1 MPASRLPKFK
11 REIFMEDLINRIM
24 AAAGI
29 DEDTAKGAIG
39 IILGFLNKEG
49 PDDKMQLIF
58 DALPGAQELVAAR
71 ESAGGG
77 GGLLGGLGSM
87 MGGGMGA
94 MAALSELN
102 GIGLDMDGV
111 QSVAK
116 ELISY
121 AKEKAGDDVVNE
133 VVSQIP
139 GLSQIV

>member
-1 MPASRLPKFK
+1 
-11 REIFMEDLINRIM
+11 MEELINRMI

-29 DEDTAKGAIG
+29 DEETAKSAIG

-49 PDDKMQLIF
+49 PEDKMQLIF

-71 ESAGGG
+71 EEAGGGG

-87 MGGGMGA
+87 MGGQMGA

-102 GIGLDMDGV
+102 GIGLDMGGV

>member
-1 MPASRLPKFK
+1 MTWRQTFDQ
-11 REIFMEDLINRIM
+11 EIFMEELINRIM

-29 DEDTAKGAIG
+29 EEDVAKNAIG

-49 PDDKMQLIF
+49 PEDKMELIF
-58 DALPGAQELVAAR
+58 DALPGAKELVDARAAAG
-71 ESAGGG
+71 SGGG
-77 GGLLGGLGSM
+77 FLSGLGSM

-94 MAALSELN
+94 MAALNELTN
-102 GIGLDMDGV
+102 AGLDMDGV
-111 QSVAK
+111 QSVVK
-116 ELISY
+116 ELVSY

>member
-1 MPASRLPKFK
+1 
-11 REIFMEDLINRIM
+11 MEELINRIM

-29 DEDTAKGAIG
+29 EEDVAKNAIG

-49 PDDKMQLIF
+49 PEDKMQLIF
-58 DALPGAQELVAAR
+58 DALPGAKELVDAR
-71 ESAGGG
+71 AEAGSGGG
-77 GGLLGGLGSM
+77 FLGGLGSM

-94 MAALSELN
+94 MAALNELTN
-102 GIGLDMDGV
+102 AGLDMDGV
-111 QSVAK
+111 QSVVK
-116 ELISY
+116 ELVSY

>member
-1 MPASRLPKFK
+1 
-11 REIFMEDLINRIM
+11 MEELVNRIM

-29 DEDTAKGAIG
+29 ESDLAQKAVA
-39 IILGFLNKEG
+39 IILSFLNKEG
-49 PDDKMQLIF
+49 PQDQMQLIF
-58 DALPGAQELVAAR
+58 DALPGAQELVAQHDEA
-71 ESAGGG
+71 SA

-94 MAALSELN
+94 MAALNELN
-102 GIGLDMDGV
+102 TAGLDMNGV

-121 AKEKAGDDVVNE
+121 AKEQAGDEVVNE